1 MNFSEYPVV
10 STHAHFQWIRSRRLS
25 DWLAESDTARN
36 LDTDCLFILI
46 SGSITWNIE
55 GQIISSRSGE
65 ALAALEGVRIQ
76 GSSPDMEGAEGWVI
90 ATQLYGMQDEES
102 AGPEL
107 HPQFWTLPSTDKFQ
121 LASLTAETLSE
132 LNDEWLGNFSGSF
145 GQIVRRQRLLY
156 TIIEAF
162 YLQTAQEQE
171 QDTEQGL
178 LRSLTRIQH
187 NYADSLTRDQ
197 LADIAGLSPWHY
209 SRKFHEYTGMPPLH
223 YLSAYRIYRAQ
234 EHLLTSTLR
243 TREIA
248 ARVGFEDASYFS
260 RRFKKRVGCSPRDYA
275 ATVASRRICVTS
287 ARCAE
292 ILIDLGM
299 PPHSV
304 SLTPELVP
312 EEQLQRFARHQV
324 RIIRAPQH
332 SLPIDA
338 IRDARPELLI
348 CGPTDEYTL
357 NQLRALTPTFV
368 RISPDLMQT
377 TENMA
382 RLLNREKEAAELFHR
397 MERKSQAAK
406 KELAHSLDPQAV
418 VMVLR
423 VERTGYR
430 YLGAHSNGASQIL
443 YRELGLS
450 IPPALES
457 GAAWFNPFTLERLAE
472 INPDYLFVENRLT
485 EAGSSDENMQR
496 LLAHSAWAKLDAV
509 RNQRVYAADTKLWAA
524 GLGTTG
530 HFTLI
535 DYVVDCLSEKNTSF
549 HHTSAQ

>member
-1 MNFSEYPVV
+1 MNFSDYPVV
-10 STHAHFQWIRSRRLS
+10 STHAHFQWINARRLS
-25 DWLAESDTARN
+25 DWMDGRDAARN

-46 SGSITWNIE
+46 SGRIIWNIE
-55 GQIISSRSGE
+55 GQIVSSRSGE
-65 ALAALEGVRIQ
+65 ALAALEGVRIE

-90 ATQLYGMQDEES
+90 ATRLYGMQDEES

-107 HPQFWTLPSTDKFQ
+107 HPQFWTLPSTEKFQ
-121 LASLTAETLSE
+121 LASLQADTLSE
-132 LNDEWLGNFSGSF
+132 LNDGWLGSFSGSF
-145 GQIVRRQRLLY
+145 DQIVRRQRLLY

-162 YLQTAQEQE
+162 YLQTAKAQEK
-171 QDTEQGL
+171 DTEQGL

-197 LADIAGLSPWHY
+197 LAEIAGLSPWHY
-209 SRKFHEYTGMPPLH
+209 SRKFHEYTGLPPLD

-275 ATVASRRICVTS
+275 ATVTARHICVTS

-292 ILIDLGM
+292 ILIDLGI

-312 EEQLQRFARHQV
+312 EEQLQRFVRHQV

-332 SLPIDA
+332 SLPIEA

-357 NQLRALTPTFV
+357 NQLRTLAPTFA
-368 RISPDLMQT
+368 RISPDLIQT

-382 RLLNREKEAAELFHR
+382 HLFKRKKEAEELFRR
-397 MERKSQAAK
+397 MACKSQSAK
-406 KELAHSLDPQAV
+406 KELAYSLDPQAV

-430 YLGAHSNGASQIL
+430 YLGAHSNGASRIL

-457 GAAWFNPFTLERLAE
+457 GAAWFNPFALERLAE

-496 LLAHSAWAKLDAV
+496 LLAHSAWSGLDAV
-509 RNQRVYAADTKLWAA
+509 RNQRVYLADTKLWAA

-535 DYVVDCLSEKNTSF
+535 DYVVDCLTGKNVSI
-549 HHTSAQ
+549 HRINAQ